1 MTALRPS
8 WPHSSYGNEP
18 VVIVGGGP
26 VGLACALELAHNG
39 VSSVVLERR
48 PEVSLLRPRA
58 KTTSARTMEHF
69 RRWGLADELRDR
81 APLKPSWSKEVVFCT
96 TVLGHEI
103 ARIGDCFGL
112 ELEGGELV
120 AECGQQVAQPVV
132 EKLLREAVEDSEC
145 ARLVTGVTVTGVVEH
160 DDDVEV
166 TLDDESGVSSTLRSS
181 YVLGC
186 DGGNSVIREAIG
198 VRLEGGDGALPNL
211 SVIFRAPE
219 LRSRIPHGPAL
230 HYWVLNPQQ
239 PGLVGW
245 LDLDGTFW
253 GGGLGVD
260 AATTTQTPEEIV
272 HNLLGEPVE
281 IEVLATD
288 AWRARLLL
296 ADSYGTRRVFL
307 VGDAAHQN
315 PPWGGH
321 GFNTGIGDA
330 VNACWKLAA
339 VLNGWA
345 PESLLSTYETE
356 RRPVEK
362 RTITES
368 ARNMAVLST
377 ELGDPRLFGDDAAFQ
392 EVVGQVAGV
401 IHKNKAAEFHS
412 LGLTLGYDYEV
423 SPAIQS
429 EPGYVPAPDSLVY
442 EPTARPG
449 HRLPHLWL
457 GPNDSLYDHIGQG
470 LTLVGD
476 CSGPDA
482 TAFLAAADERG
493 IPFVTVDL
501 GVGGRPD
508 LYGAPLV
515 LVRPDQHVVWRGSS
529 CIDAGALVEVAIGAR
544 AESPGRS
551 EKGHEG

>member
-1 MTALRPS
+1 MTMPQPLLSRSPS
-8 WPHSSYGNEP
+8 GIDP
-18 VVIVGGGP
+18 VIIVGGGP

-39 VSSVVLERR
+39 IASVVLERR
-48 PEVSLLRPRA
+48 PEVSMRRPRA

-81 APLKPSWSKEVVFCT
+81 APLKPSWSQEVVFCT
-96 TVLGHEI
+96 TVLGREVS
-103 ARIGDCFGL
+103 RIGDCFGL

-120 AECGQQVAQPVV
+120 AECGQQVAQPIV
-132 EKLLREAVEDSEC
+132 EQLLRDAVGKSEF
-145 ARLVTGVTVTGVVEH
+145 AQLVTSVTVTDVVEH
-160 DDDVEV
+160 ADDVEV
-166 TLDDESGVSSTLRSS
+166 SIEDESGAASPLRTA

-186 DGGNSVIREAIG
+186 DGGNSLTRAAIG
-198 VRLEGGDGALPNL
+198 IRLEGGDGALPNL

-230 HYWVLNPQQ
+230 HYWVLNPEQ
-239 PGLVGW
+239 PGIVGW

-272 HNLLGEPVE
+272 HNLLGEPME

-330 VNACWKLAA
+330 VNVCWKLAA

-345 PESLLSTYETE
+345 PESLLSTYEIE
-356 RRPVEK
+356 RRPVEA

-368 ARNMAVLST
+368 ARNMSVLSS
-377 ELGDPRLFGDDAAFQ
+377 ELGDPRLFGDDTAFH
-392 EVVGQVAGV
+392 EVAERVAEV
-401 IHKNKAAEFHS
+401 IQQNKPAEFHS
-412 LGLTLGYDYEV
+412 LGLTLGYDYEG
-423 SPAIQS
+423 SPAIES
-429 EPGYVPAPDSLVY
+429 EPGYTPAPNSLVY

-449 HRLPHLWL
+449 HRLPHFWFEP
-457 GPNDSLYDHIGQG
+457 GDSLFDHVGRG

-482 TAFLAAADERG
+482 AAFVTAAEHRG
-493 IPFVTVDL
+493 IPLVTVDL
-501 GVGGRPD
+501 GAGGRPD
-508 LYGAPLV
+508 LYGALLV
-515 LVRPDQHVVWRGSS
+515 LVRPDQHVVWRGDSGEN
-529 CIDAGALVEVAIGAR
+529 AAALLEVAIGAR
-544 AESPGRS
+544 AEIPVRN
-551 EKGHEG
+551 EKGHER